1 MLIPPA
7 EALVTPRSVEP
18 AFRNVSCPIIGESS
32 ALREL
37 LTNVQRVAVTDCPVL
52 LIGETGTG
60 KELIA
65 QTIHKASARRSHSLV
80 EVNCAAIPDALL
92 ESELF
97 GHEKGAFTGAIHQRI
112 GRFELATHGTIFLD
126 EIAEFPILLQTKLL
140 RVLQEGKFERLGSS
154 RTLQTHARVLAA
166 TNHDLVLLVRE
177 GRFRADLYYRLNVF
191 PIFLPP
197 LRERRGDIPL
207 LAQYFAKRFANKMGK
222 DIQEI
227 LPESMSMLVAHSW
240 PGNIRELQ
248 NVIERSVILATNR
261 FLQVRAEDLVSEQ
274 ASGRPSKDDTLAEA
288 QRKHI
293 LSVLRDTNW
302 VIGGVAGAAAR
313 LGLLRQTLQHRMRK
327 LGISRPPESFSPP
340 ARKIRRFKRGP
351 LDLLRLKSNALT
363 RQDERG

>member
-1 MLIPPA
+1 MTLLSNI
-7 EALVTPRSVEP
+7 TS
-18 AFRNVSCPIIGESS
+18 SIIGESS
-32 ALREL
+32 TLCEV
-37 LTNVQRVAVTDCPVL
+37 LTNVQRVAATDCPVL

-65 QTIHKASARRSHSLV
+65 QMIHKASARRSHGLV
-80 EVNCAAIPDALL
+80 EVNCPAIPDALL

-126 EIAEFPILLQTKLL
+126 EITDFPIQLQTKLL
-140 RVLQEGKFERLGSS
+140 RVLQEGTFERLGSS

-166 TNHDLVLLVRE
+166 TNRDLMLPVRE

-197 LRERRGDIPL
+197 LRERREDIPL

-227 LPESMSMLVAHSW
+227 LPESMLMLLAHSW

-248 NVIERSVILATNR
+248 NVIERSVILASDR
-261 FLQVRAEDLVSEQ
+261 FLHVRAEDLVSE
-274 ASGRPSKDDTLAEA
+274 ASGGPSKDDTLAGV

-293 LSVLRDTNW
+293 LSVLNDTNW
-302 VIGGVAGAAAR
+302 VIGGKAGAAAR

-327 LGISRPPESFSPP
+327 LGISRPAESCHQDNRMVPPLKYCSPVADP
-340 ARKIRRFKRGP
+340 LKPSASRR
-351 LDLLRLKSNALT
+351 NAAGAG
-363 RQDERG
+363 QNAG